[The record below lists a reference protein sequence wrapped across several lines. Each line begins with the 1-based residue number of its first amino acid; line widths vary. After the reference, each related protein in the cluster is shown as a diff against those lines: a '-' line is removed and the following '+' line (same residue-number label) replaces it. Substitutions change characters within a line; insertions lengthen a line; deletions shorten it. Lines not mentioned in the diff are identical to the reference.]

1 MADIYYEDI
10 ADIIEKSTSKFF
22 EGEVNTTNFHV
33 EFNTVVDDLTVHVDN
48 GDILKQEVYGRAA
61 DFVFTSGTKYV
72 VIEGVELKQTSELL
86 EYPVQDDGEIDTE
99 ENVLITSNEM
109 ADRLAQHTIDYLKL
123 RRTYSTDYRG
133 NPELEALDEIG
144 IQTYYVDSI
153 DGLVLVH
160 NLNFNGGLSGS
171 VVVKRL
177 KE

>member
-22 EGEVNTTNFHV
+22 EGEVNTVNFHI
-33 EFNTVVDDLTVHVDN
+33 EFSTVVDDVNIIVDN
-48 GDILKQEVYGRAA
+48 GSVVRAKIYGRAA
-61 DFVFTSGTKYV
+61 DIVFTPGTKYV

-86 EYPVQDDGEIDTE
+86 EYPVQADGEVDVE
-99 ENVLITSNEM
+99 ENILITNQEM

-123 RRTYSTDYRG
+123 RTTYSTDYRG

-144 IQTYYVDSI
+144 IQTYYIDSI

-160 NLNFNGGLSGS
+160 NLNFNGALSGS

-177 KE
+177 KT